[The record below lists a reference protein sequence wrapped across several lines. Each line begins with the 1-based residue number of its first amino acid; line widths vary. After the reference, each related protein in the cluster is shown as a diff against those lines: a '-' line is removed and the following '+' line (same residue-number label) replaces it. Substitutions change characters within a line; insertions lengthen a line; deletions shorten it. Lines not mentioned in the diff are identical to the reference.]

1 MPIPASPTQIV
12 TESIVGPYTL
22 TPVPDGDLN
31 VSWNPADPDNGN
43 FFYFDN
49 PNGDILVAWN
59 TDYSVTHFLTIYSQ
73 PDVPFDRTGDI
84 TNYAIAAGQIAMYN
98 FSQAVGWGINVGPTP
113 TSFQIDIGADS
124 AFVKFAVIQR

>member
-1 MPIPASPTQIV
+1 MPIPATPTQIV

-31 VSWNPADPDNGN
+31 VSWTAADPVNGN

-49 PNGDILVAWN
+49 PNGDILIMWN
-59 TDYSVTHFLTIYSQ
+59 TDYGVTHSVTIYSQ

-84 TNYAIAAGQIAMYN
+84 TDYQLAAGQIAMYN

-113 TSFQIDIGADS
+113 TSYQIDIGADS
-124 AFVKFAVIQR
+124 ATVLFAVIQR